1 MIVEFAPNGNLRDF
15 LRSRRPCSDY
25 EKPIIPLADYEKPL
39 LKEKP
44 LTEKDL
50 ISFAYQIA
58 RGMEYLSSRMVSTST
73 KLLRQEKHVQTK

>member
-39 LKEKP
+39 LNEKP

-58 RGMEYLSSRMVSTST
+58 RGMEYLSSRMVSTTT
-73 KLLRQEKHVQTK
+73 KLLRQEKHMQTK